1 MFNTISSVM
10 PINEQLLGR
19 VFLKIIFFCVLLIN
33 AGSQQNIFAPKR
45 RGGGGGE
52 GKQTVC
58 IFLVDF
64 FLRGGER
71 TCTRFQ

>member
-1 MFNTISSVM
+1 MFNTISSVI

-19 VFLKIIFFCVLLIN
+19 VFLKIIYFCVLLIN

-45 RGGGGGE
+45 RGGE
-52 GKQTVC
+52 GKQTVF

>member
-19 VFLKIIFFCVLLIN
+19 VFLNIIYFCVLLIN

-45 RGGGGGE
+45 RGGEE

>member
-19 VFLKIIFFCVLLIN
+19 VFLKIIYFCVLLIN

-45 RGGGGGE
+45 RGGGGGR
-52 GKQTVC
+52 QTNC
-58 IFLVDF
+58 LYFFVDF
-64 FLRGGER
+64 FFER
-71 TCTRFQ
+71 R

>member
-19 VFLKIIFFCVLLIN
+19 VFLKITYFCVLLIN

-45 RGGGGGE
+45 RGGGGE

>member
-1 MFNTISSVM
+1 MLDHSKTS
-10 PINEQLLGR
+10 LLQ
-19 VFLKIIFFCVLLIN
+19 KEEE
-33 AGSQQNIFAPKR
+33 
-45 RGGGGGE
+45 GGGGE
-52 GKQTVC
+52 GKQTVF

>member
-1 MFNTISSVM
+1 MFNTISSVI

-19 VFLKIIFFCVLLIN
+19 VFLKIIYFCVLLIN

-45 RGGGGGE
+45 RRGGE
-52 GKQTVC
+52 GKQIVF

>member
-19 VFLKIIFFCVLLIN
+19 VFLKIIYFCVLLIN

-45 RGGGGGE
+45 RGGGGG
-52 GKQTVC
+52 KQTVC
-58 IFLVDF
+58 IFLLIF

>member
-19 VFLKIIFFCVLLIN
+19 VFLKIIYFCVLLIN

-45 RGGGGGE
+45 RGGGGR
-52 GKQTVC
+52 QTNC
-58 IFLVDF
+58 LYFFVDF
-64 FLRGGER
+64 FFER
-71 TCTRFQ
+71 R

>member
-19 VFLKIIFFCVLLIN
+19 VFLKLIYFCVLLIN

-45 RGGGGGE
+45 RGGGGG
-52 GKQTVC
+52 KANKLSVFFWL
-58 IFLVDF
+58 IFF
-64 FLRGGER
+64 ER
-71 TCTRFQ
+71 R

>member
-1 MFNTISSVM
+1 MFNTISSVI

-45 RGGGGGE
+45 RRVGGE
-52 GKQTVC
+52 GKQIVF

-64 FLRGGER
+64 FFER
-71 TCTRFQ
+71 R

>member
-19 VFLKIIFFCVLLIN
+19 VFLKIIYFCVLLIN

-45 RGGGGGE
+45 RGGGGR
-52 GKQTVC
+52 QTNC
-58 IFLVDF
+58 LYFFVDFF

>member
-45 RGGGGGE
+45 RGGGGG
-52 GKQTVC
+52 KANKLSVFFWL
-58 IFLVDF
+58 IFF
-64 FLRGGER
+64 
-71 TCTRFQ
+71 

>member
-19 VFLKIIFFCVLLIN
+19 VFLKIIYFCVLLIN

-45 RGGGGGE
+45 RGGGE

-58 IFLVDF
+58 IFWLIF
-64 FLRGGER
+64 F
-71 TCTRFQ
+71 

>member
-19 VFLKIIFFCVLLIN
+19 VFLKIIYFCVLLIN

-45 RGGGGGE
+45 REGGGGE
-52 GKQTVC
+52 ANKLSVFFWL
-58 IFLVDF
+58 IFF
-64 FLRGGER
+64 
-71 TCTRFQ
+71 

>member
-19 VFLKIIFFCVLLIN
+19 VFLKIIYFCVLLIN

-45 RGGGGGE
+45 RGGGGE
-52 GKQTVC
+52 GK
-58 IFLVDF
+58 
-64 FLRGGER
+64 
-71 TCTRFQ
+71 